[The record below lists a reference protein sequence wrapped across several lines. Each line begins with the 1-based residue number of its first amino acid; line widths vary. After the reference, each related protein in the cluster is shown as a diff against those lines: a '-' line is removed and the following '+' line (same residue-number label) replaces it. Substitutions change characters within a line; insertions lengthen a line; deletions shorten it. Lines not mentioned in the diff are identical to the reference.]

1 LIGNLESNF
10 IAEARRRGE
19 TTVVRDDNLQV
30 VAFSGKGTEQILDP
44 ATTTKRVTFEV
55 HGQLARITLTR
66 PPLNVIDFQMMD
78 ELLGALQELERR
90 REISVVIISGG
101 DRGFSAGVDVAVH
114 TPDKIQTMLQKFH
127 GVILALTKFPKIMIA
142 EVHGIC
148 LGGGGELA
156 MMCDMCF
163 TTPDARWGFP
173 EITLGCYPPVAC
185 TALAALVGQK
195 RAAELVFTGRTFTG
209 EEAAAW
215 GLANEVH
222 PEGELQQAIQR
233 TVDHLLKLSPA
244 ALAVAKKAFYVWDSI
259 HLDKGLA
266 RAEKIY
272 LEELMQTEDVKEGIA
287 AWTEKRKPAWKG
299 K

>member
-1 LIGNLESNF
+1 MTISS
-10 IAEARRRGE
+10 
-19 TTVVRDDNLQV
+19 T
-30 VAFSGKGTEQILDP
+30 P
-44 ATTTKRVTFEV
+44 ATPTNRLAIDAR
-55 HGQLARITLTR
+55 GQLARITLTH

-78 ELLGALQELERR
+78 ELLAALQQLEQRK
-90 REISVVIISGG
+90 EISVVIISGG
-101 DRGFSAGVDVAVH
+101 ERAFSAGVDVAVH
-114 TPDKIQTMLQKFH
+114 TPDNCPDD
-127 GVILALTKFPKIMIA
+127 AA
-142 EVHGIC
+142 EISWRDSCADEVSQDHDCRSPWRC
-148 LGGGGELA
+148 LGGGAELA
-156 MMCDMCF
+156 MVCDMCF
-163 TTPDARWGFP
+163 TTPDAKWGFP

-195 RAAELVFTGRTFTG
+195 RAADLVFTGRTFSG

-215 GLANEVH
+215 GLANEAH

-244 ALAVAKKAFYVWDSI
+244 ALAVAKKAFYAWDSM

-287 AWTEKRKPAWKG
+287 AWMEKRKPVWKG